1 MLVGCQKFC
10 WLDVDVAG
18 PKVCKLDKSQK
29 ISQRIFKKSC
39 AFEMIPTNG
48 SLLSSLP

>member
-1 MLVGCQKFC
+1 MLVGCQKSC

-18 PKVCKLDKSQK
+18 PKVCKLGK
-29 ISQRIFKKSC
+29 FPNVFLKKSC